1 MKGEMKKERIKGGD
15 ILKNEKKTQNGRGGG
30 VGNKKTSKKN
40 QKKGFHKMAIEFN
53 NLDQICFTLSDGNQN
68 GFDHHHSM
76 MNKMD
81 LITTIKFGHRC
92 WMETKKG
99 GIWENSLSTCFGC
112 PQGWETFK
120 NMVAIQSSQILRW
133 QPKFFSC

>member
-1 MKGEMKKERIKGGD
+1 MKKERIKGGD
-15 ILKNEKKTQNGRGGG
+15 ILKNEKKTQREWGQNKQENKKNGRGGG

-92 WMETKKG
+92 
-99 GIWENSLSTCFGC
+99 
-112 PQGWETFK
+112 
-120 NMVAIQSSQILRW
+120 
-133 QPKFFSC
+133 